1 MIINRI
7 LFIFIILFSINSK
20 ANSIENNHYKYCNY
34 HDFTYFFLDVYDIY
48 LCFNDKNL
56 LDPKTIYQDNF
67 SIFIKYNMNFTREE
81 LSKSSIEEIN
91 RYYDI
96 SKQDQQKYYQKLFT
110 IFPNVAK
117 KDIIEA
123 RYNNAGLTELY
134 HNDNFTG
141 HIKDGKFSKIFLDIW
156 LHQDNKYQ
164 NMVKNLFK
172 RNANQ

>member
-67 SIFIKYNMNFTREE
+67 SIFIKYNMNFTRE
-81 LSKSSIEEIN
+81 
-91 RYYDI
+91 
-96 SKQDQQKYYQKLFT
+96 
-110 IFPNVAK
+110 
-117 KDIIEA
+117 
-123 RYNNAGLTELY
+123 
-134 HNDNFTG
+134 
-141 HIKDGKFSKIFLDIW
+141 
-156 LHQDNKYQ
+156 
-164 NMVKNLFK
+164 
-172 RNANQ
+172 